1 LLQLEGTAGVS
12 IFATWTIKDGAN
24 MQDATNQEVMTKLHE
39 IETLVKKLDG
49 KLEQVAR
56 DIQSILTLV
65 MSQSL

>member
-1 LLQLEGTAGVS
+1 
-12 IFATWTIKDGAN
+12 